1 MKTSPDKAF
10 DVPKTKQSKPLT
22 EKTSNNTD
30 GLNAKEIDITNGITA
45 YMEKMAPNVLLKPE
59 NGAKYQIDL
68 YHTLNRVF
76 SYDSDR
82 FAILYKW
89 VLKNVALNRKNK
101 GAFSDR
107 LAMRFYSYMNISD
120 ADLSLYR
127 KLTNLVI
134 VTADLKLK
142 SEVVKRVNIRNI
154 VDYMKDQ
161 NSKNNII
168 NYYFN

>member
-1 MKTSPDKAF
+1 
-10 DVPKTKQSKPLT
+10 
-22 EKTSNNTD
+22 
-30 GLNAKEIDITNGITA
+30 
-45 YMEKMAPNVLLKPE
+45 
-59 NGAKYQIDL
+59 
-68 YHTLNRVF
+68 
-76 SYDSDR
+76 
-82 FAILYKW
+82 
-89 VLKNVALNRKNK
+89 
-101 GAFSDR
+101 
-107 LAMRFYSYMNISD
+107 MNISD

-127 KLTNLVI
+127 KLTNLLI